1 MIFKRKGEAVR
12 ILATVS
18 VAALAFAAAPALAQS
33 EPSAPAAP
41 APVPAATTTAAAAA
55 QDSFYDSDPIVVI
68 GITKQDANIQNTP
81 ISITAFTGET
91 LTNKG
96 ISKVEDIASFT
107 PGFNTRGAGNNPTAL
122 SLAMRGQVQV
132 DNIATLDPSV
142 GTYLDEMY
150 IARAYGLNVELVDV
164 KTVQVLKGPQGTLFG
179 RNTSAGAIL
188 IQTGDPLYGEVSGR
202 ASATYGRFDE
212 WTGQA
217 VLNLGLSDS
226 LAIRGALYYQ
236 NRGGFSTD
244 INTGAKYEGRETW
257 NGRIKLGWRP
267 SDAFEVILSGE
278 WYDSYIDGPVRQ
290 NLFFNAPAAFGPAKP
305 IVDGFVASERA
316 KFDGNPNLV
325 AFTPTS
331 AVVGADPRGPFNKT
345 QTQTYMAKFI
355 LDTEFGQLRWI
366 NGYRRVESENII
378 DLDGSSFAAHFT
390 EGTQDLKQYSTELQG
405 TGTALNDRL
414 NFAAGVTYFRETGLD
429 QSRSNL
435 FNGKF
440 MAGPTVPPEYVGRT
454 SWSNFS
460 GDIENDSFGLY
471 SQLNYDLTDAIS
483 VTGGLRYSID
493 DKSVVTK
500 TGDVVDNTDVFARCS
515 PTTVPIPCERRQS
528 RSFTNLSYTIGV
540 DYDVS
545 DDILIYAKHSK
556 GYRSGA
562 LQLRTV
568 TLEDS
573 IPSEPEIVYEQEV
586 GFKTTFLDGR
596 ASFNIAGYHNK
607 VHGAQRSPV
616 LAPNGV
622 SQTVIENAN
631 TETWG
636 VEADASIEVFD
647 GFTIFGSGS
656 LSNPKYTSYEG
667 KALAGTPPTQT
678 IVTVDKSDYLLVG
691 IVKEQFNLGA
701 SYKHD
706 FGAVGLDANLAYS
719 WQGKMPQIDIPKS
732 LFTSTAPG
740 GLGLTQ
746 AQADQLAAVAQS
758 GSLGLL
764 NARVAL
770 TFGADRNFEL
780 AFWGKNLTNDQEQQY
795 TLLLS
800 NIYVG
805 TSYNEPRSYG
815 VTASYRF

>member
-1 MIFKRKGEAVR
+1 MIFKQNRDSARLLAAVSLGA
-12 ILATVS
+12 I
-18 VAALAFAAAPALAQS
+18 ALSAAPAFAQ
-33 EPSAPAAP
+33 AAP
-41 APVPAATTTAAAAA
+41 EDT
-55 QDSFYDSDPIVVI
+55 QYDDDAIVVI
-68 GITKQDANIQNTP
+68 GVTKQDANIQETP
-81 ISITAFTGET
+81 IAITAFSGET
-91 LTNKG
+91 LTEQG

-107 PGFNTRGAGNNPTAL
+107 PGFNIRGAGNNPTAF
-122 SLAMRGQVQV
+122 SLAMRGQVQN
-132 DNIATLDPSV
+132 DNIATLEPSV

-164 KTVQVLKGPQGTLFG
+164 ESVQVLKGPQGTLFG
-179 RNTSAGAIL
+179 RNTSAGAVL
-188 IQTGDPLYGEVSGR
+188 IQTANPRYGEISGK

-212 WTGQA
+212 RTGQA

-236 NRGGFSTD
+236 KRDGYKTD

-257 NGRIKLGWRP
+257 NGRVKLGWKP
-267 SDAFEVILSGE
+267 TDTFEILLSGE
-278 WYDSYIDGPVRQ
+278 WYDTYIDGPVRQ

-305 IVDGFVASERA
+305 IVDGIAAAEREE
-316 KFDGNPNLV
+316 FGGNPNL
-325 AFTPTS
+325 AAYTPPS

-345 QTQTYMAKFI
+345 KTQTYTAKFI
-355 LDTEFGQLRWI
+355 LDTSFGQIRWI
-366 NGYRRVESENII
+366 NGYRGVQSKNLV
-378 DLDGSSFAAHFT
+378 DLDGTSFAGHFT
-390 EGTQDLKQYSTELQG
+390 EGTQDLKQYSTELQA
-405 TGTALNDRL
+405 TGTAFDDRL
-414 NFAAGVTYFRETGLD
+414 NFATGITYFRETGFD

-440 MAGPTVPPEYVGRT
+440 AAGPTVPAEFVGRT

-460 GDIENDSFGLY
+460 GTLDNDSFGMY
-471 SQLNYDLTDAIS
+471 GQLNYALTDRFN

-493 DKSVVTK
+493 DKRVITRS
-500 TGDVVDNTDVFARCS
+500 GDVVDNTDQFVRCT
-515 PTTVPIPCERRQS
+515 PATVAIPCDRERHKT
-528 RSFTNLSYTIGV
+528 FTNLSYTIGA
-540 DYDVS
+540 DYDVT

-573 IPSEPEIVYEQEV
+573 IPSDPEIVNEQEI
-586 GFKTTFLDGR
+586 GIKTTFLGGR
-596 ASFNIAGYHNK
+596 ARFNIAGYHNK
-607 VHGAQRSPV
+607 VRDAQRSPV
-616 LAPNGV
+616 LAPNGI
-622 SQTVIENAN
+622 SQTVIENAD

-636 VEADASIEVFD
+636 VEADASFEVVD
-647 GFTIFGSGS
+647 GFTLFASGA
-656 LSNPKYTSYEG
+656 LSDPKYTRYEG
-667 KALAGTPPTQT
+667 KALAGTPPAQT

-691 IVKEQFNLGA
+691 IVKKQFTVGANLKQDLG
-701 SYKHD
+701 
-706 FGAVGLDANLAYS
+706 GVGLDANIVYA
-719 WQGKMPQIDIPKS
+719 WQGKMPQIDIPVNM
-732 LFTSTAPG
+732 FTSTAPG

-770 TFGADRNFEL
+770 SFGPEKNFEVAL
-780 AFWGKNLTNDQEQQY
+780 WGKNLTGDQEQQY

-815 VTASYRF
+815 VTASFKF